1 MDLDGLIR
9 HFFEV
14 EDPATLSEADF
25 AASLERLRIG
35 FGVERE
41 PSRKFALWTLLD
53 ALGSAPPP
61 AEAFKKEPA
70 LREAANRYLD
80 QAWKVERRGEEQA

>member
-1 MDLDGLIR
+1 MELDALIR

-14 EDPATLSEADF
+14 DDPATLSEADF
-25 AASLERLRIG
+25 AAGLERLRIG

-53 ALGSAPPP
+53 AMGSAPPP
-61 AEAFKKEPA
+61 AEAFEKEPA

-80 QAWKVERRGEEQA
+80 QAWKVERRGPEAE